1 MITLYYLISKSDVY
15 FYRSQIGKY
24 LHNFKFTE
32 SVGLRCVDCHSNFD
46 FYIKLKNAYFVLY
59 PKLNEINV
67 VQTKIPLFWGTA
79 DSENENLVL
88 AFEPEVVITEQN
100 YEVYSFK
107 FMENNLASTENI
119 YLILAW

>member
-1 MITLYYLISKSDVY
+1 MY

-24 LHNFKFTE
+24 LHNFKSTKND
-32 SVGLRCVDCHSNFD
+32 SLRCADCCSNFD
-46 FYIKLKNAYFVLY
+46 YYTKLKNAFFVVY

-67 VQTKIPLFWGTA
+67 IQTKIPLFWGTA
-79 DSENENLVL
+79 DSENENLVA

-107 FMENNLASTENI
+107 FMDNNLALTENI
-119 YLILAW
+119 YLVLAW